1 MVNCL
6 GIFFIVGRDHVP
18 RAASSFAGS
27 KTIKRVA
34 HKTTRY
40 AGGCSSYTKSPY
52 PHYNSSAQ
60 ATIQKGY
67 GDINGE

>member
-1 MVNCL
+1 
-6 GIFFIVGRDHVP
+6 VP

-40 AGGCSSYTKSPY
+40 AGGCSSDSQVKRN
-52 PHYNSSAQ
+52 NSLLFKKNSHFIKKRIKA
-60 ATIQKGY
+60 I
-67 GDINGE
+67 DDM